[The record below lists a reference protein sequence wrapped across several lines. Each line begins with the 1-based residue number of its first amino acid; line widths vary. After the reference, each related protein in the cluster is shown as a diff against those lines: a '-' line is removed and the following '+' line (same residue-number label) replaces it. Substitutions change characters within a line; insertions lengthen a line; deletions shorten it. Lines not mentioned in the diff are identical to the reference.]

1 MPHTQEALRSHL
13 QLPRPQMPLNKFI
26 PNRLIGFGQ
35 IYLQADARFGL
46 ILLLTIAWS
55 APQLLPGALLGALLG
70 PLTARFVREPK
81 ADIDA
86 GLHDYN
92 PILIGLLLPFQF
104 QWSLGL
110 VMLTIAAVLTSVAV
124 QAALLRQSRRR
135 FGLPA
140 YTAAFVLLGW
150 ISVALGKS
158 LGFAPTSGVAC
169 LSCGLANPV
178 LDSTVLGFGEVI
190 FLGEPLAGL
199 TIALGLLLVER
210 RAAFWALAGAA
221 GALAIAPLFGLP
233 AASAQAG
240 LLGLNGALAGIALSL
255 RFHNPLAPL
264 CGIVLAVLLQPGFAL
279 AGLPAFTAPFIL
291 ACWLVILGHRA
302 LTALLLDQRRENSG
316 PRV

>member
-1 MPHTQEALRSHL
+1 MN
-13 QLPRPQMPLNKFI
+13 LPCSAMSPIQFI
-26 PNRLIGFGQ
+26 RTRLIGFGQ

-55 APQLLPGALLGALLG
+55 APRLLPGALLGSLLG
-70 PLTARFVREPK
+70 PLTARFVREPQ

-92 PILIGLLLPFQF
+92 PILLGLLLPFFF

-110 VMLTIAAVLTSVAV
+110 VMLCLATMLTAVAV
-124 QAALLRQSRRR
+124 QAGLLRQSRRR

-140 YTAAFVLLGW
+140 YTTAFVLLGW
-150 ISVALGKS
+150 LSVALGS
-158 LGFAPTSGVAC
+158 AIGLAPASADAC
-169 LSCGLANPV
+169 LSCGVAAAH

-199 TIALGLLLVER
+199 TIALGLLLVDR

-221 GALAIAPLFGLP
+221 GALLIAPLFGLP
-233 AASAQAG
+233 SASAEAG

-255 RFHNPLAPL
+255 RFSTPLAPL
-264 CGIVLAVLLQPGFAL
+264 CGILLAVLLQPTFAL
-279 AGLPAFTAPFIL
+279 VGLRAFTASFII
-291 ACWLVILGHRA
+291 ACWAVILGARLLEA
-302 LTALLLDQRRENSG
+302 LQRTPRSENAE

>member
-1 MPHTQEALRSHL
+1 
-13 QLPRPQMPLNKFI
+13 MPLNQLLRT
-26 PNRLIGFGQ
+26 RLVGFGQ

-70 PLTARFVREPK
+70 PLTARFVREPQ

-110 VMLTIAAVLTSVAV
+110 VMLTVAAILTSVAV
-124 QAALLRQSRRR
+124 QAVLLRQSRRR
-135 FGLPA
+135 LGLPA
-140 YTAAFVLLGW
+140 YTSAFVLLGW
-150 ISVALGKS
+150 ISVALGKA
-158 LGFAPTSGVAC
+158 LGLAPAGALAC
-169 LSCGLANPV
+169 LSCGTLNPL
-178 LDSTVLGFGEVI
+178 LDSTALGFGEVI

-199 TIALGLLLVER
+199 TIALGLLLADR

-221 GALAIAPLFGLP
+221 GALVIAPLFGLP
-233 AASAQAG
+233 ASSAQAG

-255 RFHNPLAPL
+255 RYRSALAPL
-264 CGIVLAVLLQPGFAL
+264 CGILLAVLLQPRFAL
-279 AGLPAFTAPFIL
+279 IGLPAFTAPFIF
-291 ACWLVILGHRA
+291 ACWLVILGQR
-302 LTALLLDQRRENSG
+302 LLSTLLRNLHSESAG

>member
-1 MPHTQEALRSHL
+1 
-13 QLPRPQMPLNKFI
+13 MPLNQLLRT
-26 PNRLIGFGQ
+26 RLVGFGQ

-55 APQLLPGALLGALLG
+55 APHLLPGALLGALLG
-70 PLTARFVREPK
+70 PLTARFVREPQ

-110 VMLTIAAVLTSVAV
+110 VMLTVAAILTSVAV
-124 QAALLRQSRRR
+124 QAVLLRQSRRR
-135 FGLPA
+135 LGLPA
-140 YTAAFVLLGW
+140 YTSAFVLLGW
-150 ISVALGKS
+150 VSVALGKAIG
-158 LGFAPTSGVAC
+158 LAPASGLAC
-169 LSCGLANPV
+169 LSCGTVNPL
-178 LDSTVLGFGEVI
+178 LDSTALGFGEVI

-199 TIALGLLLVER
+199 TIALGLLLADR

-233 AASAQAG
+233 AASAEAG

-255 RFHNPLAPL
+255 RYRSVLAPL
-264 CGIVLAVLLQPGFAL
+264 CGILLAVLLQPCFAL
-279 AGLPAFTAPFIL
+279 IGLPAFTAPFIF
-291 ACWLVILGHRA
+291 ACWLVILGQR
-302 LTALLLDQRRENSG
+302 LLSTLLRNLHSESAG

>member
-1 MPHTQEALRSHL
+1 MHLNPLSRKHPLRT
-13 QLPRPQMPLNKFI
+13 
-26 PNRLIGFGQ
+26 RLIGFGQ

-70 PLTARFVREPK
+70 PLTARFVREPQ
-81 ADIDA
+81 ADIDT

-92 PILIGLLLPFQF
+92 PILIGLLLPFVF

-110 VMLTIAAVLTSVAV
+110 VMLTIAAILTSVAV
-124 QAALLRQSRRR
+124 QAVLLRQSRQR

-140 YTAAFVLLGW
+140 YTSAFVLLGW
-150 ISVALGKS
+150 VSVALGKA
-158 LGFAPTSGVAC
+158 LGFAPAAATTC
-169 LSCGLANPV
+169 LSCGTVNPL
-178 LDSTVLGFGEVI
+178 LDSTTLGFGEVI

-199 TIALGLLLVER
+199 TIALGLLLADR
-210 RAAFWALAGAA
+210 RAAFWALLGAA

-255 RFHNPLAPL
+255 RFRSPLAPL
-264 CGIVLAVLLQPGFAL
+264 CGILLAVLLQPCFAL
-279 AGLPAFTAPFIL
+279 VGLPAFTTPFIL
-291 ACWLVILGHRA
+291 ACWLVILGQR
-302 LTALLLDQRRENSG
+302 LLDVLLSQGTERTG

>member
-1 MPHTQEALRSHL
+1 
-13 QLPRPQMPLNKFI
+13 MPLHQFLHT
-26 PNRLIGFGQ
+26 RLIGFGQ

-55 APQLLPGALLGALLG
+55 APHLLPGALLGALLG
-70 PLTARFVREPK
+70 PLTARFVREPQ

-92 PILIGLLLPFQF
+92 PILLGLLLPFQF

-110 VMLTIAAVLTSVAV
+110 VMLCVAAILTSVAV
-124 QAALLRQSRRR
+124 QAVLLRQSRRR

-140 YTAAFVLLGW
+140 YTSAFVLLGW
-150 ISVALGKS
+150 VSVALGKA
-158 LGFAPTSGVAC
+158 LGFAPAAGVAC
-169 LSCGLANPV
+169 LSCGTVNPL
-178 LDSTVLGFGEVI
+178 LDSTMLGFAEVI

-199 TIALGLLLVER
+199 TIALGLLLVDR
-210 RAAFWALAGAA
+210 RAALWALAGAA
-221 GALAIAPLFGLP
+221 GALAAAPLFGLP

-255 RFHNPLAPL
+255 RSHSPWAPL
-264 CGIVLAVLLQPGFAL
+264 CGILLAVLLQPCFAL
-279 AGLPAFTAPFIL
+279 VGLPAFTAPFIL
-291 ACWLVILGHRA
+291 ACWLVILGQRA
-302 LTALLLDQRRENSG
+302 MHMLLPDPRRENTG

>member
-1 MPHTQEALRSHL
+1 
-13 QLPRPQMPLNKFI
+13 MPLSPLPQKQQLRT
-26 PNRLIGFGQ
+26 RLIGFGQ

-55 APQLLPGALLGALLG
+55 APHLLPGALLGALLG
-70 PLTARFVREPK
+70 PLTARFVREPQ

-110 VMLTIAAVLTSVAV
+110 VMLSVAAILTSVAV
-124 QAALLRQSRRR
+124 QAVLLRQSRRR

-140 YTAAFVLLGW
+140 YTSAFVLLGW
-150 ISVALGKS
+150 VSVALGKA
-158 LGFAPTSGVAC
+158 LGLAPASGIAC
-169 LSCGLANPV
+169 LSCGVANPL
-178 LDSTVLGFGEVI
+178 LDSTAQGFGEVI

-221 GALAIAPLFGLP
+221 GALAMAPLFELP

-255 RFHNPLAPL
+255 RFRSPLAPL
-264 CGIVLAVLLQPGFAL
+264 CGIALAVLLQPCFAL
-279 AGLPAFTAPFIL
+279 VGLPAFTAPFIL
-291 ACWLVILGHRA
+291 ACWLVILGQRA
-302 LTALLLDQRRENSG
+302 LEALLHNLGRENSE

>member
-1 MPHTQEALRSHL
+1 MHLNPLSRKHPLRT
-13 QLPRPQMPLNKFI
+13 
-26 PNRLIGFGQ
+26 RLIGFGQ

-55 APQLLPGALLGALLG
+55 APQLLPGAVLGALLG
-70 PLTARFVREPK
+70 PLTARFVREPQ

-92 PILIGLLLPFQF
+92 PILIGLLLPFVF

-110 VMLTIAAVLTSVAV
+110 VMLTIAAILTSVAV
-124 QAALLRQSRRR
+124 QAVLLRQSRQR

-140 YTAAFVLLGW
+140 YTSAFVLLGW
-150 ISVALGKS
+150 VSVALGKA
-158 LGFAPTSGVAC
+158 LGFAQAAATAC
-169 LSCGLANPV
+169 LSCGTVSPL
-178 LDSTVLGFGEVI
+178 LDSTTQGFGEVI

-199 TIALGLLLVER
+199 TIALGLLLADR
-210 RAAFWALAGAA
+210 RAAFWALLGAA

-255 RFHNPLAPL
+255 RFRSPLAPL
-264 CGIVLAVLLQPGFAL
+264 CGILLAVLLQPCFAL
-279 AGLPAFTAPFIL
+279 VGLPAFTAPFIL
-291 ACWLVILGHRA
+291 ACWLVILGQRV
-302 LTALLLDQRRENSG
+302 LDALLSQGTEHTG

>member
-1 MPHTQEALRSHL
+1 
-13 QLPRPQMPLNKFI
+13 MPLTLFSQKRLL

-55 APQLLPGALLGALLG
+55 APHLLPGALLGALLG
-70 PLTARFVREPK
+70 PLTARFVREPQ

-110 VMLTIAAVLTSVAV
+110 VMLTVAAILTGVAV
-124 QAALLRQSRRR
+124 QAVLLRQSRRR

-140 YTAAFVLLGW
+140 YTSAFVLLGW
-150 ISVALGKS
+150 VSVALGKA
-158 LGFAPTSGVAC
+158 LGFAPAGGGAC
-169 LSCGLANPV
+169 LSCGAVSPL
-178 LDSTVLGFGEVI
+178 LDATARGFGEVI

-210 RAAFWALAGAA
+210 RAAFWALVGAA
-221 GALAIAPLFGLP
+221 GALALASLFDLP

-255 RFHNPLAPL
+255 RYRHPLAPL
-264 CGIVLAVLLQPGFAL
+264 CGIALAVLLQPCFAL
-279 AGLPAFTAPFIL
+279 LGLPAFTAPFIL
-291 ACWLVILGHRA
+291 ACWLVILGQRA
-302 LTALLLDQRRENSG
+302 LQALLLDPRRESSG

>member
-1 MPHTQEALRSHL
+1 
-13 QLPRPQMPLNKFI
+13 MPLNQLLRT
-26 PNRLIGFGQ
+26 RLVGFGQ

-70 PLTARFVREPK
+70 PLTARFVREPQ

-110 VMLTIAAVLTSVAV
+110 VMLTVAAILTSVAV
-124 QAALLRQSRRR
+124 QAVLLRQSRRR
-135 FGLPA
+135 LGLPA
-140 YTAAFVLLGW
+140 YTSAFVLLGW
-150 ISVALGKS
+150 ISVALGNAIG
-158 LGFAPTSGVAC
+158 LAPADGLAC
-169 LSCGLANPV
+169 LSCGTLNPL
-178 LDSTVLGFGEVI
+178 LDSTALGFGEVI

-199 TIALGLLLVER
+199 TIALGLLLADR

-233 AASAQAG
+233 AASAEAG

-255 RFHNPLAPL
+255 RYRSALAPL
-264 CGIVLAVLLQPGFAL
+264 CGILLAVLLQPCFAL
-279 AGLPAFTAPFIL
+279 IGLPAFTAPFIF
-291 ACWLVILGHRA
+291 ACWLVILGQRLLSTLLRNLHSERA
-302 LTALLLDQRRENSG
+302 G

>member
-1 MPHTQEALRSHL
+1 MHLNPLSRKHQLRT
-13 QLPRPQMPLNKFI
+13 
-26 PNRLIGFGQ
+26 RLIGFGQ

-70 PLTARFVREPK
+70 PLTARFVREPQ
-81 ADIDA
+81 ADIDT

-92 PILIGLLLPFQF
+92 PILIGLLLPFVF

-124 QAALLRQSRRR
+124 QAVLLRQSRQR

-140 YTAAFVLLGW
+140 YTSAFVLLGW
-150 ISVALGKS
+150 VSVALGKA
-158 LGFAPTSGVAC
+158 LGFAPAAASAC
-169 LSCGLANPV
+169 LSCGTVKPL
-178 LDSTVLGFGEVI
+178 LDSTTLGFGEVI

-199 TIALGLLLVER
+199 TIALGLLLADR
-210 RAAFWALAGAA
+210 RAAFWALLGAA

-255 RFHNPLAPL
+255 RFRSPLAPL
-264 CGIVLAVLLQPGFAL
+264 CGILLAVLLQPCFAL
-279 AGLPAFTAPFIL
+279 VGLPAFTAPFIL
-291 ACWLVILGHRA
+291 ACWLVILGQR
-302 LTALLLDQRRENSG
+302 LLDVLLSQGTERTG

>member
-1 MPHTQEALRSHL
+1 
-13 QLPRPQMPLNKFI
+13 MPLNQLLRT
-26 PNRLIGFGQ
+26 RLVGFGQ

-55 APQLLPGALLGALLG
+55 APHLLPGALLGALLG
-70 PLTARFVREPK
+70 PLTARFVREPQ

-110 VMLTIAAVLTSVAV
+110 VMLTVAAILTSVAV
-124 QAALLRQSRRR
+124 QAVLLRQSRRR
-135 FGLPA
+135 LGLPA
-140 YTAAFVLLGW
+140 YTSAFVLLGW
-150 ISVALGKS
+150 ISVAMGKAIG
-158 LGFAPTSGVAC
+158 LAPAGGLAC
-169 LSCGLANPV
+169 LSCGTLNPL
-178 LDSTVLGFGEVI
+178 LDSTALGFGEVI

-199 TIALGLLLVER
+199 TIALGLLLADR

-233 AASAQAG
+233 AASAEAG

-255 RFHNPLAPL
+255 RYRSVLAPL
-264 CGIVLAVLLQPGFAL
+264 CGILLAVLLQPCFAL
-279 AGLPAFTAPFIL
+279 IGLPAFTAPFIF
-291 ACWLVILGHRA
+291 ACWLVILGQR
-302 LTALLLDQRRENSG
+302 LLSTLLRNLHSESAG

>member
-1 MPHTQEALRSHL
+1 
-13 QLPRPQMPLNKFI
+13 MPLIQFVRT
-26 PNRLIGFGQ
+26 RLIGFGQ

-70 PLTARFVREPK
+70 PLTARFVREPQ

-92 PILIGLLLPFQF
+92 PILIGLLLPFFF

-110 VMLTIAAVLTSVAV
+110 VMLSIAAVLTSVAV
-124 QAALLRQSRRR
+124 QAVLLRQSRQR

-140 YTAAFVLLGW
+140 YTLAFVLLGW
-150 ISVALGKS
+150 VSVALGKAIG
-158 LGFAPTSGVAC
+158 LAPAAGLAC
-169 LSCGLANPV
+169 LSCGLTNPS
-178 LDSTVLGFGEVI
+178 LDSTALGFGEVI

-199 TIALGLLLVER
+199 TIALGLLLVDR

-233 AASAQAG
+233 SASTEAG
-240 LLGLNGALAGIALSL
+240 LLGLNAALAGIALSL
-255 RFHNPLAPL
+255 RFTKAWAPLA
-264 CGIVLAVLLQPGFAL
+264 GILLAVLLHPVFAQI
-279 AGLPAFTAPFIL
+279 GLPAFTAPFIL
-291 ACWLVILGHRA
+291 ACWLVMLAQRIVQRA
-302 LTALLLDQRRENSG
+302 FASIRRSG
-316 PRV
+316 TEHA